1 MVWMLV
7 PEITN
12 LHSYI
17 RKFWWV
23 AVARSKTSQKWLDRH
38 VNDGYVKQSVKD
50 GYRSRAVY
58 KLIELNDKSRF
69 LKKGQIIVD
78 LGAAP
83 GGWLQVA
90 SKIAGETGTVIG
102 LDLLPIDP
110 ISDVET
116 IEGDFSEESVLK
128 KLEKALN
135 GHKVDVVLS
144 DMAPNLS
151 GVTAVDQPR
160 AMYLCELALE
170 FALQHLK
177 PGGWLVVK
185 VFQGEGFEE
194 FLRSVRQHFA
204 SVSMKKPK
212 ASRPKSREMYLVA
225 GNLKL

>member
-1 MVWMLV
+1 M
-7 PEITN
+7 
-12 LHSYI
+12 
-17 RKFWWV
+17 
-23 AVARSKTSQKWLDRH
+23 ARSKTSQKWLDRH
-38 VNDGYVKQSVKD
+38 VKDDYVKQSVKD

-58 KLIELNDKSRF
+58 KLLELNDKSQF
-69 LKKGQIIVD
+69 LKKGQTIVD

-90 SKIAGETGTVIG
+90 SKIAREKGLVIG

-110 ISDVET
+110 IVDVKT
-116 IEGDFSEESVLK
+116 IEGDFREDNVLK
-128 KLEKALN
+128 ILENTLN
-135 GHKVDVVLS
+135 GEKVDVVLS

-160 AMYLCELALE
+160 AIYLCELAVE
-170 FALQHLK
+170 FALNHLK

-194 FLRSVRQHFA
+194 FLKQVRQHFGT
-204 SVSMKKPK
+204 VSMKKPK

>member
-1 MVWMLV
+1 M
-7 PEITN
+7 
-12 LHSYI
+12 
-17 RKFWWV
+17 
-23 AVARSKTSQKWLDRH
+23 ARSKTSQKWLDRH
-38 VNDGYVKQSVKD
+38 VNDDYVKRSVKE

-58 KLIELNDKSRF
+58 KLLELNDKSQF
-69 LKKGQIIVD
+69 LKKGQTIVD

-90 SKIAGETGTVIG
+90 SKIAGEKGLVIG

-110 ISDVET
+110 IVDVVT
-116 IEGDFSEESVLK
+116 IEGDFREESVLK
-128 KLEKALN
+128 KLENTLN
-135 GHKVDVVLS
+135 GQKIDVVLS

-160 AMYLCELALE
+160 AMYLCELALD
-170 FALQHLK
+170 FALGHLK

-185 VFQGEGFEE
+185 VFQGEGFEA
-194 FLRSVRQHFA
+194 FLKQVRQHF
-204 SVSMKKPK
+204 SNVSMKKPK

>member
-1 MVWMLV
+1 M
-7 PEITN
+7 
-12 LHSYI
+12 
-17 RKFWWV
+17 
-23 AVARSKTSQKWLDRH
+23 ARSKTSQKWLDRH
-38 VNDGYVKQSVKD
+38 VNDDYVKRSVKE

-58 KLIELNDKSRF
+58 KLLELNDKSQF
-69 LKKGQIIVD
+69 LKKGQTIVD

-90 SKIAGETGTVIG
+90 SKIAGDKGLVIG

-110 ISDVET
+110 IVDVVT
-116 IEGDFSEESVLK
+116 IEGDFREESVLK
-128 KLEKALN
+128 KLENTLN
-135 GHKVDVVLS
+135 GQKIDVVLS

-160 AMYLCELALE
+160 AIYLCELALD

-185 VFQGEGFEE
+185 VFQGEGFEA
-194 FLRSVRQHFA
+194 FLKQVREHFRN
-204 SVSMKKPK
+204 VSMKKPK

>member
-1 MVWMLV
+1 M
-7 PEITN
+7 
-12 LHSYI
+12 
-17 RKFWWV
+17 
-23 AVARSKTSQKWLDRH
+23 ARSKTSQKWLDRH
-38 VNDGYVKQSVKD
+38 VNDDYVKRSVKE

-58 KLIELNDKSRF
+58 KLLELNDKSQF
-69 LKKGQIIVD
+69 LKKGQTIVD

-90 SKIAGETGTVIG
+90 SKIAGEKGLVIG

-110 ISDVET
+110 IVDVVT
-116 IEGDFSEESVLK
+116 IEGDFREESVLK
-128 KLEKALN
+128 KLENTLN
-135 GHKVDVVLS
+135 GQKIDVVLS

-160 AMYLCELALE
+160 AMYLCELALD
-170 FALQHLK
+170 FALEHLK

-185 VFQGEGFEE
+185 VFQGEGFEA
-194 FLRSVRQHFA
+194 FLKQVRQHF
-204 SVSMKKPK
+204 SNVSMKKPK

>member
-1 MVWMLV
+1 M
-7 PEITN
+7 
-12 LHSYI
+12 
-17 RKFWWV
+17 
-23 AVARSKTSQKWLDRH
+23 ARSKTSQKWLDRH
-38 VNDGYVKQSVKD
+38 VKDDYVKQSVKD

-58 KLIELNDKSRF
+58 KLLELNDKSQF
-69 LKKGQIIVD
+69 LKKGQTIVD

-90 SKIAGETGTVIG
+90 SKIAGEKGLVIG

-110 ISDVET
+110 IVDVKT
-116 IEGDFSEESVLK
+116 IEGDFREDNVLK
-128 KLEKALN
+128 ILENTLN
-135 GHKVDVVLS
+135 GEKVDVVLS
-144 DMAPNLS
+144 DMAANLS

-160 AMYLCELALE
+160 AIYLCELAVE
-170 FALQHLK
+170 FALNHLK

-194 FLRSVRQHFA
+194 FLKQVRQHFGT
-204 SVSMKKPK
+204 VSMKKPK